1 MDINELRKKIDGI
14 DDRLLP
20 LFLERMELAS
30 QIAKCKRETGAPTAD
45 PAREREILA
54 KVEEKSGGLGLYSHR
69 LYKTVFGLSRAY
81 QSSLSEPSGVGADI
95 AASFTDGLFPQ
106 SGNVACAGT
115 EGAYAG
121 LAAERFLPRGNVIW
135 VNSFDAVFGAVKS
148 GLCAYGVLPL
158 ENSSNGS
165 VKRVFELLAENGA
178 GLIACAKMHIKH
190 ELLAKPGTALSD
202 ITEVYSHEQ
211 ALGQCSKF
219 LSGLGKNVRLIP
231 CASTADAAKKVAG
244 SDGRCAAISSRAC
257 AEIYSLESLCSD
269 ISDSDNNY
277 TRFIL
282 IAADKKIYPGADRVS
297 MILTLPHKPG
307 ALYEMLSVPAA
318 LGVNLLKLE
327 SYPKVG
333 SDFEFTFYVE
343 LQGDVR
349 DKNVSA
355 MLRDMQT
362 AADSFVFLGAFREL

>member
-1 MDINELRKKIDGI
+1 M
-14 DDRLLP
+14 
-20 LFLERMELAS
+20 
-30 QIAKCKRETGAPTAD
+30 
-45 PAREREILA
+45 
-54 KVEEKSGGLGLYSHR
+54 
-69 LYKTVFGLSRAY
+69 
-81 QSSLSEPSGVGADI
+81 
-95 AASFTDGLFPQ
+95 
-106 SGNVACAGT
+106 
-115 EGAYAG
+115 
-121 LAAERFLPRGNVIW
+121 
-135 VNSFDAVFGAVKS
+135 
-148 GLCAYGVLPL
+148 
-158 ENSSNGS
+158 
-165 VKRVFELLAENGA
+165 
-178 GLIACAKMHIKH
+178 
-190 ELLAKPGTALSD
+190 
-202 ITEVYSHEQ
+202 ITN
-211 ALGQCSKF
+211 F
-219 LSGLGKNVRLIP
+219 
-231 CASTADAAKKVAG
+231 
-244 SDGRCAAISSRAC
+244 CAAISSRAC